1 MGLRVL
7 RPGAAP
13 AGASHAGLIAPRSA
27 REEAPGRPAPGASPF
42 SPRID
47 LVEERPTF
55 ENRVVGV
62 FEDRGTAE
70 RAALAAQRAA
80 GLSEAQVQIDAEADE
95 RFALRGEM
103 REEVDHTVAG
113 PGPVGPYTKEMTK
126 GLVRSHILWV
136 PIGVVVGVA
145 LAFIPIGDT
154 SLGFRLVLWAIVGAI
169 AAVVAALAIGGG
181 LSAKGPREPMAAE
194 RGVTVGI
201 MANGAEQARSAAEA
215 LSQHD
220 PIRVDAGIAER
231 PTGMVTREPED
242 EKAREGKLLSDG
254 E

>member
-1 MGLRVL
+1 M
-7 RPGAAP
+7 
-13 AGASHAGLIAPRSA
+13 
-27 REEAPGRPAPGASPF
+27 
-42 SPRID
+42 D
-47 LVEERPTF
+47 KQPTF

-62 FEDRGTAE
+62 FRDRGTAE
-70 RAALAAQRAA
+70 RAARAAQRAA
-80 GLSEAQVQIDAEADE
+80 GLSDKEVQIDAEPDE

-136 PIGVVVGVA
+136 PIGIVVA
-145 LAFIPIGDT
+145 LPLAFIPIGDT
-154 SLGFRLVLWAIVGAI
+154 SLGFRLVLWGIVGAI
-169 AAVVAALAIGGG
+169 AAAVAALAIGGG
-181 LSAKGPREPMAAE
+181 LSAKGPSEPMAAE

-201 MANGAEQARSAAEA
+201 TVNSVEQARSAAGA

-220 PIRVDAGIAER
+220 PIRVDTGVAER

>member
-1 MGLRVL
+1 V
-7 RPGAAP
+7 
-13 AGASHAGLIAPRSA
+13 
-27 REEAPGRPAPGASPF
+27 
-42 SPRID
+42 D
-47 LVEERPTF
+47 ERPTF

-62 FEDRGTAE
+62 FGDRGVAE
-70 RAALAAQRAA
+70 RAARAAQRAA
-80 GLSEAQVQIDAEADE
+80 GLSEGQIQIDAEADE

-126 GLVRSHILWV
+126 GLIRSQILWV
-136 PIGVVVGVA
+136 PIGVVVGLA

-154 SLGFRLVLWAIVGAI
+154 SMAFRLVLWGIVGAV
-169 AAVVAALAIGGG
+169 AGAVASLAIGGG
-181 LSAKGPREPMAAE
+181 LSAKGPREPMAVE

-201 MANGAEQARSAAEA
+201 MVSSADQARSAAGA

-220 PIRVDAGIAER
+220 PIRLDAGVAER

>member
-1 MGLRVL
+1 
-7 RPGAAP
+7 
-13 AGASHAGLIAPRSA
+13 
-27 REEAPGRPAPGASPF
+27 
-42 SPRID
+42 
-47 LVEERPTF
+47 VEERPTF

-70 RAALAAQRAA
+70 RAARAAQRAA
-80 GLSEAQVQIDAEADE
+80 GLSEGQVHIDAEPDE

-145 LAFIPIGDT
+145 LAFIPIGET

-169 AAVVAALAIGGG
+169 AAAVAALAIGGG

-220 PIRVDAGIAER
+220 PIRVDTGIAER

-242 EKAREGKLLSDG
+242 EKSREGKLLSDG

>member
-1 MGLRVL
+1 
-7 RPGAAP
+7 
-13 AGASHAGLIAPRSA
+13 
-27 REEAPGRPAPGASPF
+27 
-42 SPRID
+42 
-47 LVEERPTF
+47 VEERPTF

-70 RAALAAQRAA
+70 RAARAAQRAA
-80 GLSEAQVQIDAEADE
+80 SLSEGQVQIDAEADE

-145 LAFIPIGDT
+145 LAFIPIGGT
-154 SLGFRLVLWAIVGAI
+154 SLGFRLVLWAVVGAI